1 MVTERPETPRPGIS
15 EKRVLGIACGD
26 YFIARILSQ
35 IRQSEVESAPMD
47 NQHSLIAR
55 REFLRFLA
63 ASPYVAAAGG
73 IGAFVTLP
81 GASAQDL
88 VADAAS
94 ALNVFDFEEVAH
106 RKVSQGHWAYMASG
120 VDDDATLRANREIF
134 K

>member
-35 IRQSEVESAPMD
+35 IRQSELESAPMD
-47 NQHSLIAR
+47 NQHSLLAR

-73 IGAFVTLP
+73 MGAFVLLP
-81 GASAQDL
+81 RAWGGGPEVVTDPAN
-88 VADAAS
+88 
-94 ALNVFDFEEVAH
+94 ALNVFAFEEAGPP
-106 RKVSQGHWAYMASG
+106 KGHPSPLAFM
-120 VDDDATLRANREIF
+120 
-134 K
+134 